1 VSGKQTAGGR
11 PAIAVD
17 QSPSRDLRSGGPPG
31 IFGEAGKIYGP
42 PTLGV
47 ALSDRSDPEIAAEQ
61 AYLDA
66 VYDRLDAMRQA
77 AESVAAAYGDVRAG
91 GTHQARL
98 ERDIAV
104 ETTHRRLAAL
114 DIGDT
119 PLCFGRIDRTDDT
132 QFYVGRLAVDD
143 AERTPLVIDW
153 RAPVAEPFYR
163 ATALDPMGVLR
174 RRHLLTK
181 HGREIIGLDDEVF
194 DPEAV
199 EAAGLTVLGE
209 GALLA
214 ALERKRT
221 GRMADI
227 VATIQAEQDSA
238 VRAELPGVL
247 VVAGGP
253 GTGKTAVALHR
264 AAYLLYTF
272 RRRLGTQ
279 GVLLVGPSS
288 VFLRYIEQ
296 VLPSLGEHEV
306 QLATVS
312 GLKPGLDAHRVESP
326 EVATVKADTRM
337 ATVLRRAL
345 ADRERPPRQDVE
357 IPIDGLRLRLTR
369 RDCRRA
375 LDRVKRRGATHNAQ
389 RQQVERMLLDRL
401 VAQYRAALAR
411 THRDV
416 PGLFDESTDADYD
429 PQVAAALARG
439 EPAPREWEREV
450 TRNLRRHPEVRQLL
464 ERMWPVLT
472 GPELVHDLFS
482 FEALIRSAS
491 DGVLTREEQR
501 LLFRPRSASV
511 REVEWTDAD
520 VALVDEADA
529 LLGPVEAARPRRSAR
544 RTEADREALEAAQ
557 SVVREYG
564 LGGYTTASALAERY
578 RDGSGGGDLVVPE
591 LRTFG
596 HVLVDEAQDLTPM
609 QWRMLAR
616 RCPTGSM
623 TVVGDFGQASRPGA
637 AAGWDEVLG
646 LLPSYDTPRQVT
658 LSVNYRTPAEIME
671 LASRLLTV
679 AAPGVKP
686 TESVRRTGNPPR
698 FTRVDD
704 LVAGAALAARAVI
717 DQGGTVA
724 VIAPLDLHGGIT
736 DALSDLGAVADAGD
750 ALDAPIGVL
759 VPTDAKGL
767 EFDHVIVVEPAR
779 LVTPDPAGLRLLYVT
794 LTRATQTLTVVHS
807 EGLPEA
813 LAP

>member
-1 VSGKQTAGGR
+1 M
-11 PAIAVD
+11 
-17 QSPSRDLRSGGPPG
+17 
-31 IFGEAGKIYGP
+31 
-42 PTLGV
+42 
-47 ALSDRSDPEIAAEQ
+47 SDRSDPELAAEQ

-66 VYDRLDAMRQA
+66 VYDRLDAMRVS
-77 AESVAAAYGDVRAG
+77 AERVAAAFGDVRQG

-119 PLCFGRIDRTDDT
+119 PLAFGRIDRTDDT

-143 AERTPLVIDW
+143 EDRTPLVIDW

-163 ATALDPMGVLR
+163 ATALEPMGVLR

-181 HGREIIGLDDEVF
+181 NGREIIGLDDEVF
-194 DPEAV
+194 DTEAV

-209 GALLA
+209 GALLS
-214 ALERKRT
+214 ALERERT

-227 VATIQAEQDSA
+227 VATIQSEQDEA
-238 VRAELPGVL
+238 VRADLPGVL

-272 RRRLGTQ
+272 RRRLGNQ
-279 GVLLVGPSS
+279 GVLLVGPST

-312 GLKPGLDAHRVESP
+312 GLKPALRALLPDEPAT
-326 EVATVKADTRM
+326 ATVKASARM

-345 ADRERPPRQDVE
+345 NDRERPPRQDVD
-357 IPIDGLRLRLTR
+357 IRIDGLRLRLTR
-369 RDCRRA
+369 RECRRV
-375 LDRVKRRGATHNAQ
+375 LERVKRRRATHNAH
-389 RQQVERMLLDRL
+389 RPLIERMLIDRL
-401 VAQYRAALAR
+401 VAQYRSALQR
-411 THRDV
+411 THREVLD
-416 PGLFDESTDADYD
+416 LQYMDEEASYDA
-429 PQVAAALARG
+429 QVAASLARG
-439 EPAPREWEREV
+439 EPPPREWERELSG
-450 TRNLRRHPEVRQLL
+450 RLRRHPEVRQLL
-464 ERMWPVLT
+464 ERMWPVLS

-482 FEALIRSAS
+482 FKGLIRHAA
-491 DGVLTREEQR
+491 DEVLSRDEQA
-501 LLFRPRSASV
+501 LLYRPRSESV
-511 REVEWTDAD
+511 RDVLWTEAD

-529 LLGPVEAARPRRSAR
+529 LLGPVEAARPRGNRRRSD
-544 RTEADREALEAAQ
+544 EDRQAIENAQ

-564 LGGYTTASALAERY
+564 LSGYTTASNLAERY
-578 RDGSGGGDLVVPE
+578 GDTSGRVEEALPE

-623 TVVGDFGQASRPGA
+623 TIVGDFGQASRPGA
-637 AAGWDEVLG
+637 PSGWDEVLE
-646 LLPSYDTPRQVT
+646 LLPSHDATRRVT
-658 LSVNYRTPAEIME
+658 LTVNYRTPAEIMD
-671 LASRLLTV
+671 LANRLLVV
-679 AAPGVKP
+679 AASGVLP
-686 TESVRRTGNPPR
+686 TESVRRTGHPPQ

-704 LVAGAALAARAVI
+704 LVAGAADAARDAI
-717 DQGGTVA
+717 AAGGTVA
-724 VIAPLDLHGGIT
+724 VIAPLELHGAIT
-736 DALSDLGAVADAGD
+736 GALSAEGAVADAGE

-767 EFDHVIVVEPAR
+767 EFDHVVVVEPSR
-779 LVTPDPAGLRLLYVT
+779 LVTPDSAGLRLLYVT

-813 LAP
+813 LES

>member
-1 VSGKQTAGGR
+1 M
-11 PAIAVD
+11 
-17 QSPSRDLRSGGPPG
+17 
-31 IFGEAGKIYGP
+31 
-42 PTLGV
+42 
-47 ALSDRSDPEIAAEQ
+47 SDRSDPEIVAEQ

-66 VYDRLDAMRQA
+66 VYDRLDAMRES
-77 AESVAAAYGDVRAG
+77 AERVAAVYGDVRQG

-119 PLCFGRIDRTDDT
+119 PLCFGRIDRTDDS

-143 AERTPLVIDW
+143 EDRTPLVIDW

-163 ATALDPMGVLR
+163 ATALEPMGVLR
-174 RRHLLTK
+174 RRHLLTR
-181 HGREIIGLDDEVF
+181 HGREVIGLDDEVF
-194 DPEAV
+194 DTDAV

-214 ALERKRT
+214 ALERNRT

-272 RRRLGTQ
+272 RQRLGNQ
-279 GVLLVGPSS
+279 GVLLVGPST

-312 GLKPGLDAHRVESP
+312 GLKPQLNARRVDAP
-326 EVATVKADTRM
+326 AVAAIKARASM

-345 ADRERPPRQDVE
+345 ADRERPPRHDVD
-357 IPIDGLRLRLTR
+357 IRIDGLRLRLTR
-369 RDCRRA
+369 RECRRV
-375 LDRVKRRGATHNAQ
+375 LDRVKRRRATHNAH
-389 RQQVERMLLDRL
+389 RPLVERMLLDRL
-401 VAQYRAALAR
+401 VSQYRNALAR
-411 THRDV
+411 THREVLD
-416 PGLFDESTDADYD
+416 LHDMDAEAGYD

-439 EPAPREWEREV
+439 ESPPREWEREL
-450 TRNLRRHPEVRQLL
+450 TGRLRRHPEVRKLL

-482 FEALIRSAS
+482 FEALVRSAS
-491 DGVLTREEQR
+491 DGVLSREEQH
-501 LLFRPRSASV
+501 LLVRPRSPNV
-511 REVEWTDAD
+511 REVPWTEAD

-529 LLGPVEAARPRRSAR
+529 LLGPVEAARPRRRSGR
-544 RTEADREALEAAQ
+544 SEEDRQAVEAAQ
-557 SVVREYG
+557 SVVRELG
-564 LGGYTTASALAERY
+564 LGGYTTAAALAERY
-578 RDGSGGGDLVVPE
+578 GNGSSRTDDAIPE

-596 HVLVDEAQDLTPM
+596 HVLVDEAQDLSPM

-616 RCPTGSM
+616 RCPTGSL

-637 AAGWDEVLG
+637 ANGWDDVLE
-646 LLPSYDTPRQVT
+646 LLPSYDAPKHVT
-658 LSVNYRTPAEIME
+658 LTVNYRTPAEIMDV
-671 LASRLLTV
+671 ANRLLAV
-679 AAPGVKP
+679 AAPGVDP
-686 TESVRRTGNPPR
+686 TQSVRRTGLPPT

-704 LVAGAALAARAVI
+704 LVTGAATEARLAI
-717 DQGGTVA
+717 GQGGTVA
-724 VIAPLDLHGGIT
+724 VIAPLDLHPAIT
-736 DALSDLGAVADAGD
+736 DALADIGAVADVAE

-759 VPTDAKGL
+759 VASDAKGL

-779 LVTPDPAGLRLLYVT
+779 LVTPDSAGLRLLYVT
-794 LTRATQTLTVVHS
+794 LTRATQSLSVVHS